1 MLYTENYGIYKYERK
16 LDRVCYPWGQWVTKV
31 IPQKW

>member
-16 LDRVCYPWGQWVTKV
+16 LDQVCYPCGQ
-31 IPQKW
+31 